1 MNAKEYNFLVTL
13 LVILMIGA
21 VQAKSIKKQIAEGNV
36 QYQQGNYDQATETY
50 EQVLKEDP
58 QIAEAQF
65 NKANGLYRQKKFD
78 AAIDAYQKTAV
89 QSTDSDLV
97 SSAKYNLGNSYF
109 NRGMEQQGE
118 PEKAIKSFEA
128 GIGFWRQAQQLRAD
142 DPAAARNIEVA
153 RLTIQQLKQLL
164 EQQKQQ
170 QQQQQDLQKQLQEL
184 KDKQQD
190 LKDQTQQS
198 QAQQDKNQKLQEQQ
212 SKLNDQTQQT
222 MQQMQQMAQQTQGQQ
237 DQTQETS
244 AAKPEAYRTPLG
256 RWNRPLAVSSR
267 PKKT

>member
-1 MNAKEYNFLVTL
+1 VNAKKYNYSVTL

-21 VQAKSIKKQIAEGNV
+21 VQAKSIKKKIAEGNV
-36 QYQQGNYDQATETY
+36 HYQQGNYDQAAETY

-65 NKANGLYRQKKFD
+65 NKANAFYRQKKYE
-78 AAIDAYQKTAV
+78 AAIDAYQKAGV
-89 QSTDSDLV
+89 QSTDPVLFSK
-97 SSAKYNLGNSYF
+97 AKYNLGNSYF
-109 NRGMEQQGE
+109 NRGLEQQGE
-118 PEKAIKSFEA
+118 PEKAIESFEA
-128 GIGFWRQAQQLRAD
+128 GIDFWRQAQELRPD

-164 EQQKQQ
+164 EQQQQ
-170 QQQQQDLQKQLQEL
+170 QQQQQEGLQKKLQEL

-198 QAQQDKNQKLQEQQ
+198 QAQQDNNQKLQEQQ
-212 SKLNDQTQQT
+212 SELNDQTHQT
-222 MQQMQQMAQQTQGQQ
+222 MHQMQHG
-237 DQTQETS
+237 S
-244 AAKPEAYRTPLG
+244 KVRICRTPPG
-256 RWNRPLAVSSR
+256 RWSRPLAVSSR